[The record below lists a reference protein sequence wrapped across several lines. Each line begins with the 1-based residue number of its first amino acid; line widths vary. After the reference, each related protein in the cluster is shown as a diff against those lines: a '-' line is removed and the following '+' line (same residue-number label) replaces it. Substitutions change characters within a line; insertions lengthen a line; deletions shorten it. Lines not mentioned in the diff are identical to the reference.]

1 MEIEL
6 WLICATLAVVSLL
19 CYLASPT
26 RRAGTGRMP
35 PGPTPLPVVG
45 NLLSLRGGNLHHTL
59 ARLARGHGPVMTLR
73 LGLTTAVVVSS
84 RDAAREAFTRHDRR
98 LAARAV
104 PDAARGLGFA
114 DRSMVWLSSSDPL
127 WKTLR
132 GIAAAHAFSP
142 RALAAAR
149 GVRERKVRDMV
160 CHFRGRAGREVD
172 VGQALYA
179 GVLNL
184 VSSALCSVDV
194 VDMGAAESGQG
205 VRELVED
212 LIAAIA
218 KPNISDLVPF
228 LRPLDLQGWRRWS
241 AIRIGKIFRI
251 LDGIIDRRMAFN
263 TSTEEKPSHGDF
275 LDVLLELFSTGK
287 IARDGLTAILFDLFS
302 AGSDTMALTVE
313 WAMAELLRNP
323 GVMAKLRAEI
333 DDTLGKET
341 IGETDAAGLPYLQA
355 VVKEAMRL
363 HPVAPILLPHR
374 AVEEGVEV
382 GGYAVPEGSTV
393 IFNAWAIMRDPAVWE
408 RPDEFVPER
417 FLGMADAVQAVDF
430 RGKAFEFIPFGS
442 GRRLCPGVPMAER
455 VVPFIL
461 ASLLRAFEW
470 RLPDGV
476 SAEELDVSERFTTAN
491 VMAVPLKA
499 VPVVVTE

>member
-6 WLICATLAVVSLL
+6 WLICATLGVVSLL
-19 CYLASPT
+19 YLLASPT
-26 RRAGTGRMP
+26 RRAGTGAGRMP
-35 PGPTPLPVVG
+35 PGPKPLPVIG
-45 NLLSLRGGNLHHTL
+45 TLLCLRGGNLHHTL
-59 ARLARGHGPVMTLR
+59 ARLARAHGPVMTLR

-114 DRSMVWLSSSDPL
+114 DRSMVWLPSSDPL
-127 WKTLR
+127 WKSLR

-149 GVRERKVRDMV
+149 GVRERKVSDMV
-160 CHFRGRAGREVD
+160 GHFRGRTGREVD

-228 LRPLDLQGWRRWS
+228 LRPLDLQGWRRRS

-251 LDGIIDRRMAFN
+251 LDGIIDRRMASN

-275 LDVLLELFSTGK
+275 LDSLLELFSTGK
-287 IARDGLTAILFDLFS
+287 MARDGLTAILFDLFS

-323 GVMAKLRAEI
+323 GVMAKVRAEI
-333 DDTLGKET
+333 DGALGGKET
-341 IGETDAAGLPYLQA
+341 IGEADVAGLPYLQA

-363 HPVAPILLPHR
+363 HPVAPILLPHG
-374 AVEEGVEV
+374 AVEEGVEI
-382 GGYAVPEGSTV
+382 GGYAVPKGSTV
-393 IFNAWAIMRDPAVWE
+393 IFNAWAIMRDQAAWE
-408 RPDEFVPER
+408 SPDEFVPER
-417 FLGMADAVQAVDF
+417 FLGVADQAVDF

-470 RLPDGV
+470 RLPNGV

-499 VPVVVTE
+499 VPVVVT

>member
-6 WLICATLAVVSLL
+6 WLIWATLAVVSLL
-19 CYLASPT
+19 YYLANPT
-26 RRAGTGRMP
+26 RRAGIQRMP
-35 PGPTPLPVVG
+35 PGPTPLPVIG
-45 NLLSLRGGNLHHTL
+45 NLLCLRGGNLHHTL
-59 ARLARGHGPVMTLR
+59 ARLARADGPVMTLK

-84 RDAAREAFTRHDRR
+84 RDAAREAFTRQDRR

-114 DRSMVWLSSSDPL
+114 DRSMVWLPSSDPL
-127 WKTLR
+127 WKSLR

-160 CHFRGRAGREVD
+160 SYFRGCAGTEVD
-172 VGQALYA
+172 VGQAMYA

-212 LIAAIA
+212 LVAVIA
-218 KPNISDLVPF
+218 KPNVSDLVPF
-228 LRPLDLQGWRRWS
+228 LRRLDLQGWRRWS

-251 LDGIIDRRMAFN
+251 LDGIIDSRMAFN
-263 TSTEEKPSHGDF
+263 TSTEEKHGDF

-287 IARDGLTAILFDLFS
+287 IARDSLTAILFDLFT
-302 AGSDTMALTVE
+302 AGSDTMAITVE

-323 GVMAKLRAEI
+323 GVMAKVRAEL
-333 DDTLGKET
+333 DDTLGGKET
-341 IGETDAAGLPYLQA
+341 IVETDVAGLPYLQA

-363 HPVAPILLPHR
+363 HQVAPILLPHR
-374 AVEEGVEV
+374 AEEEGVEI
-382 GGYAVPEGSTV
+382 GGYAVPKGSTV
-393 IFNAWAIMRDPAVWE
+393 IFNVWAIMRDPAAWE

-417 FLGMADAVQAVDF
+417 FLGRAEADQVLDF

-470 RLPDGV
+470 RLPDGML
-476 SAEELDVSERFTTAN
+476 AEELDVSERFTTAN

-499 VPVVVTE
+499 VPVVVT

>member
-1 MEIEL
+1 M
-6 WLICATLAVVSLL
+6 CDAGGRHAPLL
-19 CYLASPT
+19 PGQPDTQPQCGHGADADAAGPHAAA
-26 RRAGTGRMP
+26 RRRQPAQP
-35 PGPTPLPVVG
+35 PPRQPPP
-45 NLLSLRGGNLHHTL
+45 
-59 ARLARGHGPVMTLR
+59 HGPVMTLK

-104 PDAARGLGFA
+104 PDATRALGFA
-114 DRSMVWLSSSDPL
+114 DRSMVWLPSSDPR
-127 WKTLR
+127 WKGLR

-149 GVRERKVRDMV
+149 GVRERKVRDMLGYL
-160 CHFRGRAGREVD
+160 RGRAGREVD

-179 GVLNL
+179 GALNL

-194 VDMGAAESGQG
+194 VDMGAAEPGQG

-212 LIAAIA
+212 LVSVIA
-218 KPNISDLVPF
+218 KPNVSDLVPF
-228 LRPLDLQGWRRWS
+228 LRRLDLQGWRRWS
-241 AIRIGKIFRI
+241 ATRMEKILRV
-251 LDGIIDRRMAFN
+251 LDGIVDRRMALAAASAN
-263 TSTEEKPSHGDF
+263 ASTEEKLSHGDF
-275 LDVLLELFSTGK
+275 LDVLLELLSTGK
-287 IARDGLTAILFDLFS
+287 IARDGLTALLFDLFT
-302 AGSDTMALTVE
+302 AGSDTMAITVE

-333 DDTLGKET
+333 DGALGGQET
-341 IGETDAAGLPYLQA
+341 IGEADAAGLPYHQA

-374 AVEEGVEV
+374 AVEEGVEI

-393 IFNAWAIMRDPAVWE
+393 IFNAWAIMRDQAAWE

-417 FLGMADAVQAVDF
+417 FLGTPDRVPVDF

-442 GRRLCPGVPMAER
+442 GRRLCPGLPMAER

-461 ASLLRAFEW
+461 ASLLHAFEW

-499 VPVVVTE
+499 VPVVVTLSMNVTT

>member
-19 CYLASPT
+19 YFLANPT
-26 RRAGTGRMP
+26 RRAGTRRMP
-35 PGPTPLPVVG
+35 PGPTPLPVIG
-45 NLLSLRGGNLHHTL
+45 NVLSLRGGNLHHTL
-59 ARLARGHGPVMTLR
+59 AGLARAHGPVMTLR

-114 DRSMVWLSSSDPL
+114 DRSMVWLPSSDPL
-127 WKTLR
+127 WKSLR

-160 CHFRGRAGREVD
+160 GHFRGRAGREVD

-184 VSSALCSVDV
+184 R
-194 VDMGAAESGQG
+194 G
-205 VRELVED
+205 
-212 LIAAIA
+212 
-218 KPNISDLVPF
+218 
-228 LRPLDLQGWRRWS
+228 LDLQGWRRWS

-251 LDGIIDRRMAFN
+251 LDGIIDRRMALTAAAAN
-263 TSTEEKPSHGDF
+263 TSTEEKHGDF

-323 GVMAKLRAEI
+323 GVMAKVRTEI
-333 DDTLGKET
+333 DDTLGGKET

-374 AVEEGVEV
+374 AVEEGVEI

-393 IFNAWAIMRDPAVWE
+393 IFNAWAIMRDPAAWE

-417 FLGMADAVQAVDF
+417 FLGVADQVVDF

-476 SAEELDVSERFTTAN
+476 WAEELDVSERFTTAN

-499 VPVVVTE
+499 VPVVVT